1 MRRVKWDFSIQD
13 VLCKIKISFDYYFE
27 YFFYTSSFK
36 IKTIL
41 FGIKLLGAVKCYG
54 KIYLVRSPRS
64 QIVIG
69 NGVTLVSST
78 KRSTSSSLFSPIVL
92 KTLSA
97 SAKIII
103 EDTVG
108 LNGTS
113 IVARSKTIIIGRG
126 TMIAPNVTI
135 MDSDFHALWP
145 PEKRLITPNFDSD
158 SSVIIGSNVWIGTR
172 SIILKGVIIG
182 DNSIIAAGSIVT
194 KNVPPNTLVAGVPAR
209 PTRQLDKQV
218 T

>member
-1 MRRVKWDFSIQD
+1 VS
-13 VLCKIKISFDYYFE
+13 
-27 YFFYTSSFK
+27 
-36 IKTIL
+36 
-41 FGIKLLGAVKCYG
+41 
-54 KIYLVRSPRS
+54 
-64 QIVIG
+64 
-69 NGVTLVSST
+69 LVSST
-78 KRSTSSSLFSPIVL
+78 KRSTSSSLYSPIVL

-97 SAKIII
+97 TAKIII
-103 EDTVG
+103 EDAVG

-135 MDSDFHALWP
+135 MDSDFHATWH
-145 PEKRLITPNFDSD
+145 PEKRLTTPNFESD

-182 DNSIIAAGSIVT
+182 DNSIIAAGSVVT

-209 PTRQLDKQV
+209 PTRQLGK
-218 T
+218 